1 MILFTDLFVII
12 VGLLI
17 VLSLLTEVIFPLLRG
32 TPLFPFFHKSEVRKE
47 IVKIEGELETV
58 AEREYLQKVETELNS
73 RKAELEKK

>member
-32 TPLFPFFHKSEVRKE
+32 TPLFTFFHKSEVRKE